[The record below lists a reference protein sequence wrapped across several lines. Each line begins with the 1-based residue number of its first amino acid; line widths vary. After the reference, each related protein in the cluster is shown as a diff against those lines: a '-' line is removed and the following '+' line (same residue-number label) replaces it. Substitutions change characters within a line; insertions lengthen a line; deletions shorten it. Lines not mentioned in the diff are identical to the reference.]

1 MVRERRGKKSKSK
14 DVEEAPPAPALLEV
28 PPEPAIN
35 RFFKR
40 EKSPFEVG
48 DKKELQVASSNA
60 IIDKACVMDIS
71 GGAAQ
76 VAAKVDEYINL
87 LFTDYCALDQ
97 ASCGDIS
104 KEIKIV
110 VIEEE
115 GDLAS
120 IQPALSVEEEEKQ
133 RQEAEE
139 AARKAAA
146 EEIRRREEAER
157 KAKEEEERLAR
168 EEEER
173 IAREE
178 AERIAAEEAEKA
190 RIEEEKKK
198 VSMFLGLC
206 DLLLKKNQIDD
217 QRELK

>member
-14 DVEEAPPAPALLEV
+14 DVEEPAPPPQETLQV
-28 PPEPAIN
+28 PEEPAIN

-40 EKSPFEVG
+40 ERSPFEVG
-48 DKKELQVASSNA
+48 DKKELQVASSSA

-71 GGAAQ
+71 GGGAK

-115 GDLAS
+115 SEPTVINPDEAV
-120 IQPALSVEEEEKQ
+120 IDEEAK
-133 RQEAEE
+133 RIADEE
-139 AARKAAA
+139 AARLAA
-146 EEIRRREEAER
+146 EAAERARIRAEREEAER
-157 KAKEEEERLAR
+157 IAR
-168 EEEER
+168 EEAER

-178 AERIAAEEAEKA
+178 AERIAAEEAEAK
-190 RIEEEKKK
+190 RIEEEEAKKK
-198 VSMFLGLC
+198 VSVSTL
-206 DLLLKKNQIDD
+206 
-217 QRELK
+217 R

>member
-14 DVEEAPPAPALLEV
+14 DVEEAPPPVTLEV
-28 PPEPAIN
+28 PEEPAIN

-48 DKKELQVASSNA
+48 DRKELQVASSSA

-71 GGAAQ
+71 GGAAR

-104 KEIKIV
+104 SEIKIV

-115 GDLAS
+115 NEATS
-120 IQPALSVEEEEKQ
+120 IQPALSVEEEEQK
-133 RQEAEE
+133 RQEEEE
-139 AARKAAA
+139 AARKAA
-146 EEIRRREEAER
+146 EEAER
-157 KAKEEEERLAR
+157 ARLRAIR

-178 AERIAAEEAEKA
+178 AERIAAEEAERVAAEEAEKK
-190 RIEEEKKK
+190 RLEEEEEKKK
-198 VSMFLGLC
+198 VSMFLGV
-206 DLLLKKNQIDD
+206 
-217 QRELK
+217 

>member
-14 DVEEAPPAPALLEV
+14 DADEAPAPDTLQV
-28 PPEPAIN
+28 PEEPAIN

-48 DKKELQVASSNA
+48 DRKELQVASSNA

-71 GGAAQ
+71 GGGAK
-76 VAAKVDEYINL
+76 VASKVDEYINL

-115 GDLAS
+115 GDAAS
-120 IQPALSVEEEEKQ
+120 IQPALSVEQEEQARK
-133 RQEAEE
+133 EAEE
-139 AARKAAA
+139 AALKAAQEAEAARLRAEREA
-146 EEIRRREEAER
+146 EERAAREEA
-157 KAKEEEERLAR
+157 
-168 EEEER
+168 ER

-178 AERIAAEEAEKA
+178 AERLAAEEAERK
-190 RIEEEKKK
+190 RIEEEEEAKKK
-198 VSMFLGLC
+198 VSVFLG
-206 DLLLKKNQIDD
+206 
-217 QRELK
+217 